1 LQKKAITTTDNHKVA
16 EIMVTDDDSQQTSQP
31 SQTGNDFIM
40 AETKIERIKQL
51 LGKSS
56 GRPLIFN
63 RGAGDQNP
71 FGPTELSGYD
81 GAIFEAMKNG
91 CVATITLFN

>member
-1 LQKKAITTTDNHKVA
+1 
-16 EIMVTDDDSQQTSQP
+16 M
-31 SQTGNDFIM
+31 
-40 AETKIERIKQL
+40 
-51 LGKSS
+51 LGPSS

-81 GAIFEAMKNG
+81 GAVFEVKNFYWSLLIFVLIFINYNYFYLYLKAMKNG
-91 CVATITLFN
+91 CVATITLFNW